1 MVKSGATISLK
12 YIVDSFLKNNF
23 DVFLLTRKNDK
34 DCKVLHEAGVKIL
47 KYSNSA
53 FKSIAL
59 SIHFSDDFPFLSIN
73 WLITNCKNIFRAVVG
88 VITIGRVV
96 KKIKPDLIYL
106 NEHNLLT
113 GSFVA
118 KIFGIPSFMHIRSK
132 FIEGKFHIRE
142 FLIAKSILKLN
153 DFIFPISE
161 VEFKQLNKYAKIG
174 LRNFEILP
182 EFLSEKDFEL
192 FDSIK
197 LREELR
203 LPKDK
208 KIILSFGGID
218 ILKGSLDYINSIYIL
233 NKNKNDLFFLLAGE
247 IKSSGLIKEVNDYY
261 LKTTNALKRIE
272 YDENFRL
279 LGFIENSRKLLS
291 AIDILV
297 SPITTSHFSRPIIEA
312 WASKKA
318 IITSDTEH
326 SRTYIEER
334 KTGLFY
340 DIGNTELLADNI
352 LELASNNLLYQTLSV
367 NGYEKAKNYYLKESN
382 PIKIINKFNA
392 LF

>member
-1 MVKSGATISLK
+1 MVDYKLQK
-12 YIVDSFLKNNF
+12 Y
-23 DVFLLTRKNDK
+23 
-34 DCKVLHEAGVKIL
+34 
-47 KYSNSA
+47 
-53 FKSIAL
+53 
-59 SIHFSDDFPFLSIN
+59 FS
-73 WLITNCKNIFRAVVG
+73 CR
-88 VITIGRVV
+88 GRGYNYWESC

-312 WASKKA
+312 WASKKQ
-318 IITSDTEH
+318 S
-326 SRTYIEER
+326 
-334 KTGLFY
+334 
-340 DIGNTELLADNI
+340 
-352 LELASNNLLYQTLSV
+352 
-367 NGYEKAKNYYLKESN
+367 
-382 PIKIINKFNA
+382 
-392 LF
+392 